1 MACQPLQWRDACSRR
16 PPVIRVDSPIPA
28 RWLGAARLTASSFLL
43 CAIAAGLLF
52 WAAPALETPARLF
65 VFVECVGMVFVAC
78 VAVLGRFGRLR
89 RMQALPRWLLTGAI
103 AIPTGYFGG
112 HLVALLILGEPVG
125 RVVGH
130 DSDYMVAFAFG
141 LVLAMFV
148 LYAAATRDQLAKE
161 AVARSDAQRLA
172 TESELR
178 LLRAQLEPHM
188 LFNTLATL
196 RSLVDEDP
204 RQAERMIDQLIVY
217 LRSTHAASRDEVTTL
232 QSEFA
237 QLRAY
242 LDIMSLRM
250 GPRLAYRLDLPA
262 ELERIAIPPMLLQ
275 PLVENAI
282 RHGLEPKL
290 GAGGVEVLAR
300 SIEGGIEVAVDD
312 SGLGLSP
319 HLPASGS
326 DEVCGAGLKNVR
338 DRLQARYGL
347 RASLSLQARSP
358 CGVRAVVRIPS

>member
-1 MACQPLQWRDACSRR
+1 MARQPLQSRDACSRL
-16 PPVIRVDSPIPA
+16 PPVIRVDSSLPA
-28 RWLGAARLTASSFLL
+28 HWLGAARLTAGAFLL
-43 CAIAAGLLF
+43 CALATGLLF
-52 WAAPALETPARLF
+52 WAAPALGTPARLF
-65 VFVECVGMVFVAC
+65 VFVECVGMVFIAC
-78 VAVLGRFGRLR
+78 IAVLGRASRLR

-112 HLVALLILGEPVG
+112 HLVALLILGEPIG

-130 DSDYMVAFAFG
+130 ESDYMVAFAFG
-141 LVLAMFV
+141 LVLAVFA
-148 LYAAATRDQLAKE
+148 LYVAATRDQLAKE
-161 AVARSDAQRLA
+161 AIARSDAQRLA

-188 LFNTLATL
+188 LFNTLANL
-196 RSLVDEDP
+196 RSLVSEDP
-204 RQAERMIDQLIVY
+204 PQAERMIDQLIVY

-262 ELERIAIPPMLLQ
+262 ELARIAVPPMLLQ

-290 GAGGVEVLAR
+290 GAGRIDVLAR

-319 HLPASGS
+319 QQPASNGG
-326 DEVCGAGLKNVR
+326 EVCGSGLKNVR
-338 DRLQARYGL
+338 DRLQALYGV